1 MYCGEQGR
9 GGGDNVE
16 AFRFPPGDA
25 PLAVRD
31 CSRRVFCAGML
42 TGALASVMS
51 LGGCAARRNEAEG
64 SAVPAKQKANHPS
77 AQKTDAVSRASW
89 IAGLQQD
96 IEALV
101 EPYGDSVSVYAV
113 ALDPQTF
120 ASLDGEVAVAP
131 DARRVAASI
140 IKLPILAC
148 ALETVTAGELSLDEQ
163 ITVTQQ
169 DIVGGSGSI
178 QSRGAG
184 VSYSIDELLHAMIA
198 QSDNVAANLVIGRLG
213 MDTVNETCAALGL
226 TQTVLARL
234 MMDAEAQAQG
244 RENYTSARD
253 AAVVLQRLAAGT
265 IATPELCE
273 RARGYLLAQ
282 EDARGIVEGVS
293 GGVLVAHKTGSLAN
307 AQHDAAIVYAE
318 RPLRAG
324 NPHPRSRPRTGLR
337 PRARYLLCHLRPRSL
352 LTCGEIGIV
361 FAVRRRI
368 QSLFHRNLEGR
379 QLGTSLFCRHFGNVP
394 NCHLAPAP
402 GVSWLG

>member
-9 GGGDNVE
+9 GGDENVE

-25 PLAVRD
+25 PLTAHD

-64 SAVPAKQKANHPS
+64 SAVPAKQTSKRSSATKATAAPKS
-77 AQKTDAVSRASW
+77 SW
-89 IAGLQQD
+89 IAAIQQD

-101 EPYGDSVSVYAV
+101 EPYGGSTSVYAV

-169 DIVGGSGSI
+169 DIVGGSGNI
-178 QSRGAG
+178 QSRGAD
-184 VSYSIDELLHAMIA
+184 VSYSVDELLHAMIA

-213 MDTVNETCAALGL
+213 MDAVNETCAALGL

-234 MMDAEAQAQG
+234 MMDAEAQTQG
-244 RENYTSARD
+244 CENYTSARD
-253 AAVVLQRLAAGT
+253 AAAVLQQLAAGT

-282 EDARGIVEGVS
+282 EDARGIVEGVP

-307 AQHDAAIVYAE
+307 AQHDVAIVYAE
-318 RPLRAG
+318 RPYVLAILAQDLEREQALALERDISFAINARA
-324 NPHPRSRPRTGLR
+324 HS
-337 PRARYLLCHLRPRSL
+337 
-352 LTCGEIGIV
+352 
-361 FAVRRRI
+361 
-368 QSLFHRNLEGR
+368 
-379 QLGTSLFCRHFGNVP
+379 
-394 NCHLAPAP
+394 
-402 GVSWLG
+402 

>member
-9 GGGDNVE
+9 GGGENVE

-25 PLAVRD
+25 PLTARD

-64 SAVPAKQKANHPS
+64 SAVPVKQKANHPS
-77 AQKTDAVSRASW
+77 AQKTEAVAWASW

-101 EPYGDSVSVYAV
+101 EPYGGSTSVYAV

-131 DARRVAASI
+131 DARHVAASI

-169 DIVGGSGSI
+169 DIVGGSGNI

-184 VSYSIDELLHAMIA
+184 VSYSIDELL
-198 QSDNVAANLVIGRLG
+198 
-213 MDTVNETCAALGL
+213 
-226 TQTVLARL
+226 LARL
-234 MMDAEAQAQG
+234 MMDTEAQAQG

-253 AAVVLQRLAAGT
+253 AAAVLQRLAAGT

-282 EDARGIVEGVS
+282 EDARGIVEGVP

-318 RPLRAG
+318 RPYVLAILTQDLEREQALALERDISFAINARA
-324 NPHPRSRPRTGLR
+324 HS
-337 PRARYLLCHLRPRSL
+337 
-352 LTCGEIGIV
+352 
-361 FAVRRRI
+361 
-368 QSLFHRNLEGR
+368 
-379 QLGTSLFCRHFGNVP
+379 
-394 NCHLAPAP
+394 
-402 GVSWLG
+402 

>member
-25 PLAVRD
+25 PLAACD

-42 TGALASVMS
+42 TGTLASAMS
-51 LGGCAARRNEAEG
+51 LGGCAARRNEAES

-77 AQKTDAVSRASW
+77 AQKTEAVSQTSW

-101 EPYGDSVSVYAV
+101 EPYGGSTSVYAV

-131 DARRVAASI
+131 DARHVAASI
-140 IKLPILAC
+140 IKLPI
-148 ALETVTAGELSLDEQ
+148 LETVTAGELSLDEQ
-163 ITVTQQ
+163 ITVTQR
-169 DIVGGSGSI
+169 DIVGGSGNI

-184 VSYSIDELLHAMIA
+184 VSYSIDELLCAMIA

-253 AAVVLQRLAAGT
+253 AAAVLQRLAAGT

-282 EDARGIVEGVS
+282 EDARGIVEGVPD
-293 GGVLVAHKTGSLAN
+293 GVLVAHKTGSLAN

-318 RPLRAG
+318 RPYVLAILTQDLEREQALALECDISFAINARA
-324 NPHPRSRPRTGLR
+324 HS
-337 PRARYLLCHLRPRSL
+337 
-352 LTCGEIGIV
+352 
-361 FAVRRRI
+361 
-368 QSLFHRNLEGR
+368 
-379 QLGTSLFCRHFGNVP
+379 
-394 NCHLAPAP
+394 
-402 GVSWLG
+402 

>member
-16 AFRFPPGDA
+16 TFRFPPGDA
-25 PLAVRD
+25 TLAACD

-51 LGGCAARRNEAEG
+51 LGGCTARRNEARG
-64 SAVPAKQKANHPS
+64 SAVPVKQKANHPS
-77 AQKTDAVSRASW
+77 AQKTEAVAWASW
-89 IAGLQQD
+89 ITGLQQD
-96 IEALV
+96 IEALA
-101 EPYGDSVSVYAV
+101 EPYGGSASVYAV

-120 ASLDGEVAVAP
+120 APLDGEVAVAP

-140 IKLPILAC
+140 IKLPVLAC
-148 ALETVTAGELSLDEQ
+148 ALETATAGELSLDEQ
-163 ITVTQQ
+163 IMVTQQ
-169 DIVGGSGSI
+169 DIVGGSGNI

-213 MDTVNETCAALGL
+213 MDAVNETCAALGL

-234 MMDAEAQAQG
+234 MMDTDAQVQG

-253 AAVVLQRLAAGT
+253 AAAVLQRLAAGT
-265 IATPELCE
+265 IATSALCE

-282 EDARGIVEGVS
+282 EDARGIVEGVP

-318 RPLRAG
+318 RPYVLAILTQDLEREQTLALERDISFAINARA
-324 NPHPRSRPRTGLR
+324 HS
-337 PRARYLLCHLRPRSL
+337 
-352 LTCGEIGIV
+352 
-361 FAVRRRI
+361 
-368 QSLFHRNLEGR
+368 
-379 QLGTSLFCRHFGNVP
+379 
-394 NCHLAPAP
+394 
-402 GVSWLG
+402 

>member
-1 MYCGEQGR
+1 
-9 GGGDNVE
+9 
-16 AFRFPPGDA
+16 
-25 PLAVRD
+25 
-31 CSRRVFCAGML
+31 ML

-64 SAVPAKQKANHPS
+64 SAVPAKQTSKRSSATKATAAPKS
-77 AQKTDAVSRASW
+77 SW
-89 IAGLQQD
+89 IAAIQQD

-101 EPYGDSVSVYAV
+101 ESYGDSVSVYAV

-120 ASLDGEVAVAP
+120 ASFDGEVAVAP
-131 DARRVAASI
+131 DARHAAASI

-148 ALETVTAGELSLDEQ
+148 ALETVTADELSLDEQ
-163 ITVTQQ
+163 ITATQQ
-169 DIVGGSGSI
+169 DIVGGSGNI

-234 MMDAEAQAQG
+234 MMDTDAQAQG

-253 AAVVLQRLAAGT
+253 AAAVLRRLAAGT

-282 EDARGIVEGVS
+282 EDARGIVEGVPD
-293 GGVLVAHKTGSLAN
+293 GVLVAHKTGSLAN

-318 RPLRAG
+318 RPYVLAILTQDLEREQALALERDISFAINARA
-324 NPHPRSRPRTGLR
+324 HS
-337 PRARYLLCHLRPRSL
+337 
-352 LTCGEIGIV
+352 
-361 FAVRRRI
+361 
-368 QSLFHRNLEGR
+368 
-379 QLGTSLFCRHFGNVP
+379 
-394 NCHLAPAP
+394 
-402 GVSWLG
+402 

>member
-9 GGGDNVE
+9 GGGENVE
-16 AFRFPPGDA
+16 AFRFSPGDA

-51 LGGCAARRNEAEG
+51 LDGCAARRNEAGG
-64 SAVPAKQKANHPS
+64 SAVPAKQTSKRSSATKATAAPKS
-77 AQKTDAVSRASW
+77 SW
-89 IAGLQQD
+89 IAAIQQD

-131 DARRVAASI
+131 DTRRVAASI
-140 IKLPILAC
+140 IKLPVLAC
-148 ALETVTAGELSLDEQ
+148 ALETVAAGELSLDEQ

-169 DIVGGSGSI
+169 DIVGGSGNI

-213 MDTVNETCAALGL
+213 MDMVNETCAALGL

-253 AAVVLQRLAAGT
+253 AAAVLQQLAAGT

-282 EDARGIVEGVS
+282 EDARGIVEGVP

-318 RPLRAG
+318 RPYVLAILTQDLEREQALALERDISFAINARA
-324 NPHPRSRPRTGLR
+324 HS
-337 PRARYLLCHLRPRSL
+337 
-352 LTCGEIGIV
+352 
-361 FAVRRRI
+361 
-368 QSLFHRNLEGR
+368 
-379 QLGTSLFCRHFGNVP
+379 
-394 NCHLAPAP
+394 
-402 GVSWLG
+402 

>member
-9 GGGDNVE
+9 GGGENVE

-51 LGGCAARRNEAEG
+51 FGGCAARRNEAGG
-64 SAVPAKQKANHPS
+64 SVAPAKRKANHPS
-77 AQKTDAVSRASW
+77 AQKAEAVSRASW
-89 IAGLQQD
+89 IAAIQQD
-96 IEALV
+96 IEALA
-101 EPYGDSVSVYAV
+101 EPYSGSTSVYAV

-148 ALETVTAGELSLDEQ
+148 ALEVVTAGELSLDEQ

-169 DIVGGSGSI
+169 DIVGGSGNI

-213 MDTVNETCAALGL
+213 MDTVNETCAASGL

-234 MMDAEAQAQG
+234 MMDTDAQAQG
-244 RENYTSARD
+244 HENYTSARD

-282 EDARGIVEGVS
+282 EDARGIVEGVP

-318 RPLRAG
+318 RPYVLAILTQDLDREQALALERDISFAI
-324 NPHPRSRPRTGLR
+324 NA
-337 PRARYLLCHLRPRSL
+337 RARS
-352 LTCGEIGIV
+352 
-361 FAVRRRI
+361 
-368 QSLFHRNLEGR
+368 
-379 QLGTSLFCRHFGNVP
+379 
-394 NCHLAPAP
+394 
-402 GVSWLG
+402 

>member
-1 MYCGEQGR
+1 MVGSESVYCGEQGR

-25 PLAVRD
+25 PLAVCD

-77 AQKTDAVSRASW
+77 TQKTEAVSRASW

-101 EPYGDSVSVYAV
+101 EPYSGSTSVYAV

-169 DIVGGSGSI
+169 DIVGGSGNI

-226 TQTVLARL
+226 TRPC
-234 MMDAEAQAQG
+234 
-244 RENYTSARD
+244 S
-253 AAVVLQRLAAGT
+253 
-265 IATPELCE
+265 
-273 RARGYLLAQ
+273 
-282 EDARGIVEGVS
+282 
-293 GGVLVAHKTGSLAN
+293 LV
-307 AQHDAAIVYAE
+307 
-318 RPLRAG
+318 
-324 NPHPRSRPRTGLR
+324 
-337 PRARYLLCHLRPRSL
+337 
-352 LTCGEIGIV
+352 
-361 FAVRRRI
+361 
-368 QSLFHRNLEGR
+368 
-379 QLGTSLFCRHFGNVP
+379 
-394 NCHLAPAP
+394 
-402 GVSWLG
+402 

>member
-1 MYCGEQGR
+1 MVGGESVYCGEQSR

-42 TGALASVMS
+42 TGVLASVMS

-77 AQKTDAVSRASW
+77 AQKAEAVSRASW
-89 IAGLQQD
+89 IAVLQQD

-101 EPYGDSVSVYAV
+101 EPYGGSTSVYAV

-120 ASLDGEVAVAP
+120 ASLDGEVAVVP

-169 DIVGGSGSI
+169 DIVGGSGNI

-234 MMDAEAQAQG
+234 MMDTEAQAQG

-253 AAVVLQRLAAGT
+253 AAAVLQRLAAGT

-282 EDARGIVEGVS
+282 EDTRGIVEGVP

-318 RPLRAG
+318 RPYVLTILTQDLEREQALALERDISFAINARA
-324 NPHPRSRPRTGLR
+324 HS
-337 PRARYLLCHLRPRSL
+337 
-352 LTCGEIGIV
+352 
-361 FAVRRRI
+361 
-368 QSLFHRNLEGR
+368 
-379 QLGTSLFCRHFGNVP
+379 
-394 NCHLAPAP
+394 
-402 GVSWLG
+402 

>member
-9 GGGDNVE
+9 GGGDSVE

-64 SAVPAKQKANHPS
+64 SAVPVKQTSKRSSATKATAAPKS
-77 AQKTDAVSRASW
+77 SW
-89 IAGLQQD
+89 IAAIQQD

-169 DIVGGSGSI
+169 DMVDFRSQPNTLSG
-178 QSRGAG
+178 
-184 VSYSIDELLHAMIA
+184 
-198 QSDNVAANLVIGRLG
+198 
-213 MDTVNETCAALGL
+213 
-226 TQTVLARL
+226 
-234 MMDAEAQAQG
+234 
-244 RENYTSARD
+244 
-253 AAVVLQRLAAGT
+253 
-265 IATPELCE
+265 
-273 RARGYLLAQ
+273 
-282 EDARGIVEGVS
+282 
-293 GGVLVAHKTGSLAN
+293 
-307 AQHDAAIVYAE
+307 
-318 RPLRAG
+318 
-324 NPHPRSRPRTGLR
+324 
-337 PRARYLLCHLRPRSL
+337 
-352 LTCGEIGIV
+352 
-361 FAVRRRI
+361 
-368 QSLFHRNLEGR
+368 
-379 QLGTSLFCRHFGNVP
+379 
-394 NCHLAPAP
+394 
-402 GVSWLG
+402 